1 MSKQKNSKEPI
12 QAIRGMHDIL
22 PETLPYYDKAV
33 REARRVAEYYGF
45 QTIRTP
51 HVEPRELFEA
61 TLGETSEIVEKQ
73 MYAFRTRGGDAVVLR
88 PEGTASVMRAYF
100 QHGMDKN
107 LSKPQKFFYSG
118 SFFRHESPQ
127 AGRTRE
133 FIQAGVEIIG
143 DSDPVNDA
151 LVIRILVSALE
162 AMHIRN
168 VIVHVN
174 SIGEKES
181 RTAFMKE
188 FNNFLK
194 RRQNSL
200 CKDCK
205 RRMKD
210 NPMRI
215 LDCKEEECVQVRTE
229 APHIVDYLS
238 ERAKKHFQEV
248 LEFLDEMKIPYRL
261 DPYLVRGLDYYT
273 DTVFEIFVEG
283 VAAPEVAPA
292 PEEKEVAPVEVPEG
306 EAAPVEI
313 LDVDKPERGPAPIAP
328 EAPSTP
334 IAIAAGGRYDMLAHA
349 LYGKVTPAVGGAL
362 GIDRIVGELMRR
374 GLKVRPEITPKV
386 FLIQLGP
393 LAKKRVL
400 NIAEDLRKSGIP
412 FSHMLTRDD
421 LRQQL
426 KMADKLGTPLALIIG
441 QKEAVEERAI
451 LRQMNTGAQETVPF
465 AKIVS
470 TIKMRL
476 KGL

>member
-22 PETLPYYDKAV
+22 PETLPYYDKAI

-45 QTIRTP
+45 STIRTP
-51 HVEPRELFEA
+51 HVESKELFEA

-73 MYAFRTRGGDAVVLR
+73 MYSFRTRGGDGVVLR
-88 PEGTASVMRAYF
+88 PEGTAPIMRAYF

-107 LSKPQKFFYSG
+107 LAKPQKFFYSG
-118 SFFRHESPQ
+118 SMFRHESPQ

-151 LVIRILVSALE
+151 LVIRILVSSLE

-168 VIVHVN
+168 IIVHVN
-174 SIGEKES
+174 SIGDKES
-181 RTAFMKE
+181 RQAFMKE

-194 RRQNSL
+194 RRQNAL

-205 RRMKD
+205 RRMKE
-210 NPMRI
+210 NPLRI
-215 LDCKEEECVQVRTE
+215 LDCKEAECVQVRTE

-283 VAAPEVAPA
+283 VAAPEPVAVKEEEEVVA
-292 PEEKEVAPVEVPEG
+292 AEDVESAEKTPEVEVE
-306 EAAPVEI
+306 
-313 LDVDKPERGPAPIAP
+313 KPERPAPPAAP

-334 IAIAAGGRYDMLAHA
+334 IAIAAGGRYDMLAHV
-349 LYGKVTPAVGGAL
+349 LYGKVTPSVGGAL

-412 FSHMLTRDD
+412 FSHMLTKDD

-465 AKIVS
+465 GKIVS